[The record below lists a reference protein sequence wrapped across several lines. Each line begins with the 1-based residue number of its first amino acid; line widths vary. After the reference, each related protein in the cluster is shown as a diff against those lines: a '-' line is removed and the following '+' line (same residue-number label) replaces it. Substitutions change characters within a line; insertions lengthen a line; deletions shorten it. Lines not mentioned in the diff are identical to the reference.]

1 MKDLNSAIFGRTGP
15 PLFLAAETRQHPTHQ
30 PIPSQASHET
40 PSRHRM
46 GACPAVGHPPEPTF
60 PPEAM
65 IQTALQPGCRAL
77 THETRSPSLDPQAGR
92 PANSQHTHFPCWHPP
107 EPNFP
112 PGHSMAASEIG
123 VDVHLPEVG
132 VPPTVRSGGDA
143 AVVDVAGAHLPI
155 DRSLKIPPAS
165 QVNDGNEQRN
175 DADRRRRDDVQM
187 ISVVMKL
194 CRPQCCGIYRRGWVR
209 RLLRLKENNLQYFR
223 ATTDAAAAE
232 ACAGIA
238 TPCKSWDILRQPAH
252 CRLLGTYEGRA
263 NSFEISVGGGSMI
276 FSAFSQV
283 PRACSCMCLVE
294 RCI

>member
-1 MKDLNSAIFGRTGP
+1 M
-15 PLFLAAETRQHPTHQ
+15 AAENRQHPTHQ
-30 PIPSQASHET
+30 PIPSRASHEM
-40 PSRHRM
+40 PSRNRI
-46 GACPAVGHPPEPTF
+46 GVCPAVGRPPEPTL

-65 IQTALQPGCRAL
+65 IRTALQPGCRAL
-77 THETRSPSLDPQAGR
+77 THEIRSPSLDPQAGAR
-92 PANSQHTHFPCWHPP
+92 PANSQHAHLPCWRPP
-107 EPNFP
+107 EPHFQ
-112 PGHSMAASEIG
+112 PGHSMAAPSEMG

-132 VPPTVRSGGDA
+132 MPPTIRGGGDA
-143 AVVDVAGAHLPI
+143 AVIDISGAHLQI

-175 DADRRRRDDVQM
+175 FADTRRVEVHM
-187 ISVVMKL
+187 SSCVMKL

-232 ACAGIA
+232 ACAGTA
-238 TPCKSWDILRQPAH
+238 TPWKSWDILRQPAH

-283 PRACSCMCLVE
+283 PRACSCMCLME